1 MLMLREA
8 VAPPRLCVCLCYSIF
23 SGPGAM
29 PVPPLKAA
37 TTLPWLTMPPP
48 LRTTFA

>member
-1 MLMLREA
+1 MLMLTGGRAA
-8 VAPPRLCVCLCYSIF
+8 VVCVCLCYSIF

-29 PVPPLKAA
+29 AVPPLKAA

>member
-1 MLMLREA
+1 MLTGDRAA
-8 VAPPRLCVCLCYSIF
+8 VVCVCLCYSIF